1 MIKKTRNLKTNLI
14 IFLKE
19 TNIKIIENFLKKEDL
34 DKLNSLPLP
43 YIEKNEIKVFHNSI
57 DQNNNIRNSCISNK
71 ILKQLQKN
79 YHNQAINILSELN
92 PKKLN
97 LYDYSEFHIIVTG
110 KNYKFP
116 IHDDTPNKLLSGV
129 IYLKPN
135 KNTGT
140 IFYSNKKGD
149 GKKEI
154 EWKINRAVFFSRSE
168 KNTWHSYE
176 GDGVSDRIALV
187 YNLMTKRIKDV
198 YKIEG
203 KNFLFGQLR
212 YKINPFLYKFFKFTI

>member
-1 MIKKTRNLKTNLI
+1 M
-14 IFLKE
+14 KE
-19 TNIKIIENFLKKEDL
+19 TNIKIIDNFLKKEDL
-34 DKLNSLPLP
+34 EKLNSLALSS
-43 YIEKNEIKVFHNSI
+43 IKDNEIKVFHNSI
-57 DQNNNIRNSCISNK
+57 DQNKNIKNSCISVED
-71 ILKQLQKN
+71 LEQLQKN
-79 YHNQAINILSELN
+79 YHNQAINILRELN
-92 PKKLN
+92 PKKLD
-97 LYDYSEFHIIVTG
+97 LYDYSEYHIIVTG

-149 GKKEI
+149 DKKEI

-176 GDGVSDRIALV
+176 GDGVSHRIALV
-187 YNLMTKRIKDV
+187 YNLMTNKIKEV
-198 YKIEG
+198 YKIER
-203 KNFLFGQLR
+203 KSFLFGQLR
-212 YKINPFLYKFFKFTI
+212 YKLNPVLYKYFKFTI

>member
-1 MIKKTRNLKTNLI
+1 M
-14 IFLKE
+14 KE
-19 TNIKIIENFLKKEDL
+19 TNIKIIDNFLKKEDL
-34 DKLNSLPLP
+34 EKLNSLALSS
-43 YIEKNEIKVFHNSI
+43 IKDNEIKVFHNSI
-57 DQNNNIRNSCISNK
+57 DQNKNIKNSCISVEA
-71 ILKQLQKN
+71 LEQLQKN
-79 YHNQAINILSELN
+79 YHNQAINILRELN
-92 PKKLN
+92 PKKLD
-97 LYDYSEFHIIVTG
+97 LYDYSEYHIIVTG

-149 GKKEI
+149 DKKEI

-187 YNLMTKRIKDV
+187 YNLMTNKIKEV
-198 YKIEG
+198 YKIER
-203 KNFLFGQLR
+203 KSFLFGQLR
-212 YKINPFLYKFFKFTI
+212 YKLNPVLYKYFKFTI

>member
-1 MIKKTRNLKTNLI
+1 
-14 IFLKE
+14 LKE
-19 TNIKIIENFLKKEDL
+19 TNIKIIDNFLKKEDL
-34 DKLNSLPLP
+34 EKLNSLALSS
-43 YIEKNEIKVFHNSI
+43 IKDNEIKVFHNSI
-57 DQNNNIRNSCISNK
+57 DQNKNIKNSCISVED
-71 ILKQLQKN
+71 LEQLQKN
-79 YHNQAINILSELN
+79 YHNQAINILRELN
-92 PKKLN
+92 PKKLD
-97 LYDYSEFHIIVTG
+97 LYDYSEYHIIVTG

-149 GKKEI
+149 DKKEI

-176 GDGVSDRIALV
+176 GDGVSHRIALV
-187 YNLMTKRIKDV
+187 YNLMTNKIKEV
-198 YKIEG
+198 YKIER
-203 KNFLFGQLR
+203 KSFLFGQLR
-212 YKINPFLYKFFKFTI
+212 YKLNPVLYKYFKFTI